1 MPSLHPTPAR
11 LAKLAFVLTVPLW
24 ACWAASATQP
34 QEELEFDLPAG
45 PLGATLIEI
54 GRITGTIVSFQPS
67 VTAPHTAPAIRGRY
81 TLRQVLELATQA
93 SGLAV
98 DVTTGGAATVLAPVA
113 APPASAAAVPQAATP
128 PPAAASA
135 PEPPVVAVLE
145 RVEVLGSGRRDDG
158 LRAVRSGSATRDN
171 TPLADLPQAVSVLT
185 AEALALQGGATT
197 AEALRYVAGVTANI
211 EFDGGG
217 GLVSQAAQVRGL
229 PALYAQSGM
238 RTVRE
243 DFPADL
249 AFIERIEVP
258 KGPSAVIG
266 GVADFAGRGGVVN
279 LVRKEPQ
286 ADHKTEITQTASTQD
301 TGTLRLTADLG
312 GRLTGTTL
320 WRLIGYGTQ
329 SGRTEGGYTRQ
340 GGTGVLGSLG
350 WRRGD
355 WGATLTMQA
364 DRRRFTPAPASNG
377 GEIQTGPEES
387 TIFAPAPGIAAPLNP
402 DDRILASTADADLT
416 VEWRMAP
423 DWQLRWRARAEG
435 LDSDLQRVQQLT
447 APLERRKRAWLAG
460 MQWTLGTD
468 FSTGP
473 ARHRLTL
480 GLDAERRGQVEDGV
494 NVGFDEAGN
503 DLLITNELLELKQ
516 SLLLQDQ
523 VRLGPWRLRVGL
535 QRTRMPFYRERGQF
549 NLDAEPLL
557 ETNWDAG
564 ALVRLTEMMS
574 VYAGTQYTVE
584 TDYREAGI
592 VLADGTPAAYTQLRQ
607 AQAGARFDLR
617 DGQLGLTVEAFHTR
631 RAETTYDLLAQTP
644 PGRATD
650 GVELE
655 LAGRLRPGLE
665 LNLAAT
671 FLSTTDTVLFGD
683 AGSDGVVPTAEFAAA
698 GIPRRSLKMLM
709 RYRLP
714 EAWLSN
720 TSVGLGVQST
730 SSSFVLAPDPRS
742 AIGIF
747 TLPGGTQWDLS
758 LERRLGSWTIQ
769 GFINNLF
776 DRQIY
781 ATSLDARYLPL
792 HPGRSVAVTAAYRD

>member
-1 MPSLHPTPAR
+1 MPPAQPAPAR
-11 LAKLAFVLTVPLW
+11 LARLAVVLTVPLW
-24 ACWAASATQP
+24 AWAAAALQP
-34 QEELEFDLPAG
+34 QEEMEFDLPAA
-45 PLGATLIEI
+45 PLGTTLIEI
-54 GRITGTIVSFQPS
+54 GRITGVIVSFKPS
-67 VTAPHTAPAIRGRY
+67 LTAPHAAPAIRGRY
-81 TLRQVLELATQA
+81 TLRRALELATQA

-98 DVTTGGAATVLAPVA
+98 DVTDGGAATVLEPVVAAAPSAPAALAARPPAPAASTPGPPVA
-113 APPASAAAVPQAATP
+113 A
-128 PPAAASA
+128 
-135 PEPPVVAVLE
+135 VLE
-145 RVEVLGSGRRDDG
+145 PVEILGSGRRDIG
-158 LRAVRSGSATRDN
+158 LRAVRSGSSTRDN
-171 TPLADLPQAVSVLT
+171 TPLADLPQSVSVIT
-185 AEALALQGGATT
+185 AEALALQGGVTT

-211 EFDGGG
+211 DFSGGG

-238 RTVRE
+238 RTVRA
-243 DFPADL
+243 DFPADVV
-249 AFIERIEVP
+249 FIERIEVP

-266 GVADFAGRGGVVN
+266 GVSDFGGRGGVVN

-286 ADHKTEITQTASTQD
+286 PDHKTEITQTASTQD

-312 GRLTGTTL
+312 GRLTGDTL
-320 WRLIGYGTQ
+320 WRLIGYGMQ

-340 GGTGVLGSLG
+340 GGTGLLGSVG

-355 WGATLTMQA
+355 WGATLTLQA

-387 TIFAPAPGIAAPLNP
+387 TLFAPMPGIAAPLNP
-402 DDRILASTADADLT
+402 DDRILASTADADLS

-423 DWQLRWRARAEG
+423 GWQLRWRARAEG
-435 LDSDLQRVQQLT
+435 LDSDLLRIQPLT
-447 APLERRKRAWLAG
+447 VPLERRKRAWLAG

-473 ARHRLTL
+473 AQHRLTA
-480 GLDAERRGQVEDGV
+480 GLDVERRGQVEDGV
-494 NVGFDEAGN
+494 NVGIDEN
-503 DLLITNELLELKQ
+503 ESDILITNEILELKQ

-535 QRTRMPFYRERGQF
+535 QRTRMPFYRERGVF

-564 ALVRLTEMMS
+564 ALVRLTDVVS

-592 VLADGTPAAYTQLRQ
+592 VFEDGTPAAYTQLRQ

-631 RAETTYDLLAQTP
+631 RAETTYFVMAETS

-655 LAGRLRPGLE
+655 LAGRLRPDLD

-671 FLSTTDTVLFGD
+671 FLSTTDTVVFGEV
-683 AGSDGVVPTAEFAAA
+683 ASDGVLPTVEFASA

-714 EAWLSN
+714 ETWLSG
-720 TSVGLGVQST
+720 TRVGLGMQST
-730 SSSFVLAPDPRS
+730 SSSFVLAPDPR
-742 AIGIF
+742 ATIGTF

-781 ATSLDARYLPL
+781 ATSLDTRYLPL
-792 HPGRSVAVTAAYRD
+792 NPGRSVAVTAAYRD

>member
-24 ACWAASATQP
+24 AWGATALQP
-34 QEELEFDLPAG
+34 QEEMEFDLPAG
-45 PLGATLIEI
+45 PLGTTLIEI
-54 GRITGTIVSFQPS
+54 GRITGIIVSFKPS
-67 VTAPHTAPAIRGRY
+67 LTAPHAAPAIRGRY
-81 TLRQVLELATQA
+81 TLRRALELATQA

-98 DVTTGGAATVLAPVA
+98 DVTTGGTATVLEPVVA
-113 APPASAAAVPQAATP
+113 AAPAAAASELAAAR
-128 PPAAASA
+128 PAPAASA

-171 TPLADLPQAVSVLT
+171 TPLADLPQSVSVLT

-197 AEALRYVAGVTANI
+197 AEALRYVAGVTAQI
-211 EFDGGG
+211 DFTGGG

-238 RTVRE
+238 RTVRA
-243 DFPADL
+243 DFPADV

-266 GVADFAGRGGVVN
+266 GVSDFAGRGGVVN

-286 ADHKTEITQTASTQD
+286 PDHKTEITQAASTQD
-301 TGTLRLTADLG
+301 TGTLRLAADLG
-312 GRLTGTTL
+312 GRLTSDSL

-340 GGTGVLGSLG
+340 GGTGLLGSVA

-355 WGATLTMQA
+355 WGAKLTLQA

-387 TIFAPAPGIAAPLNP
+387 TIFAPMPGIAAPLNP
-402 DDRILASTADADLT
+402 DDRILASTADADLS

-423 DWQLRWRARAEG
+423 GWQLSWRARAEG
-435 LDSDLQRVQQLT
+435 LSSDLQRIQPLT

-460 MQWTLGTD
+460 MQWTLGTE

-473 ARHRLTL
+473 ARHRLTA
-480 GLDAERRGQVEDGV
+480 GVDVERRGQVEDGV
-494 NVGFDEAGN
+494 NVGIDEN
-503 DLLITNELLELKQ
+503 DNDILITTEFLELKQ
-516 SLLLQDQ
+516 SLLLLDQ
-523 VRLGPWRLRVGL
+523 VRLGPWRLRVGV
-535 QRTRMPFYRERGQF
+535 QRTRMPFYRERGVF
-549 NLDAEPLL
+549 DLDAEPLL
-557 ETNWDAG
+557 ATNWDAG
-564 ALVRLTEMMS
+564 ALVRLTEMVS

-584 TDYREAGI
+584 TDYREAGL
-592 VLADGTPAAYTQLRQ
+592 VFEDGTPAAYTQLGQ
-607 AQAGARFDLR
+607 AQAGAKFDLR

-631 RAETTYDLLAQTP
+631 RAETTYFQVAETL

-671 FLSTTDTVLFGD
+671 FLRTTDTVLFGD
-683 AGSDGVVPTAEFAAA
+683 ENAGVVPTAEFAAA

-714 EAWLSN
+714 ETWLSG
-720 TSVGLGVQST
+720 TRVGLGMQST
-730 SSSFVLAPDPRS
+730 SSTFVLAPDPRS
-742 AIGIF
+742 ALGTF